1 MVADAVA
8 RDGQPVADAAFDIDR
23 EQLLTDMGLPE
34 ALGADASQVL
44 TLIGQAEADAIRDHP
59 IPAGLGRETQ
69 GRVTARLAKFASFPE
84 PYAEF
89 RSFLT
94 GGVQAVG
101 LAGPN
106 TYHEDIGTFRATQSS
121 GGMTATSEVH
131 MVADASFAG
140 SDVKVELDT
149 DIQTQVVDAASG
161 SPVATETRRA
171 TIAGELDACPSAAGL
186 VPGSLVVTSNE
197 ETSTFAGPGGHV
209 GSHATG
215 SQKRSSTFEGT
226 SDDSATLGSITQSFT
241 SDEQYKR
248 TASADGGPEASQE
261 GAVSF
266 TGSGIN
272 DGVPSGDAGFAPTIG
287 DWSGATT
294 SGTTSGTVS
303 SAMTERMAGSAGSD
317 YAIIQAAYA
326 EAQKVWRDTRCVIVT
341 APGYIPDSAFANN
354 NKPTHTEEV
363 AKGSTTEFQVGL
375 GHRFSQKVDAKI
387 TAALD
392 GKESLDPDHLDK
404 APGQLTYVAPSEDGQ
419 DGVVQLE
426 SVSRQGIGRL
436 KLTFHTGTKRLKV
449 SIDGTMTTSGF
460 GVSYTT
466 TLHAKDILMSLMA
479 TSPQISPDG
488 ITQTVTFSGGG
499 PATAEIRLNIADCK
513 KPYTQKGTLQLFA
526 DHEQNEVQNLDLRWF
541 VYWDPDSTM
550 RTTGGSC
557 AGLPLDSFTGAT
569 GGGPVG
575 GFMTVLD
582 SVQFPPTLGEV
593 RVRLTKNLGQS
604 KNVIDATVKAEIVSD
619 SGP

>member
-1 MVADAVA
+1 
-8 RDGQPVADAAFDIDR
+8 
-23 EQLLTDMGLPE
+23 
-34 ALGADASQVL
+34 
-44 TLIGQAEADAIRDHP
+44 
-59 IPAGLGRETQ
+59 
-69 GRVTARLAKFASFPE
+69 
-84 PYAEF
+84 
-89 RSFLT
+89 
-94 GGVQAVG
+94 
-101 LAGPN
+101 
-106 TYHEDIGTFRATQSS
+106 
-121 GGMTATSEVH
+121 MTATSEVH

-149 DIQTQVVDAASG
+149 DIHDQRHRRRVGLARWRPRRGGRRSPASWT
-161 SPVATETRRA
+161 PARA
-171 TIAGELDACPSAAGL
+171 PPASCPGR
-186 VPGSLVVTSNE
+186 LVVTSNE
-197 ETSTFAGPGGHV
+197 ETSTFAGAGGHV

-294 SGTTSGTVS
+294 SGTTSGTVTP
-303 SAMTERMAGSAGSD
+303 AMTERMAGSAGSD

-404 APGQLTYVAPSEDGQ
+404 APGQLTYVAPNEDGQ

-436 KLTFHTGTKRLKV
+436 TLTFHTGTKRLKV

-499 PATAEIRLNIADCK
+499 PATAEIRLNIADCR
-513 KPYTQKGTLQLFA
+513 KPYTQKGTLQPVRRPRA
-526 DHEQNEVQNLDLRWF
+526 ER
-541 VYWDPDSTM
+541 
-550 RTTGGSC
+550 
-557 AGLPLDSFTGAT
+557 
-569 GGGPVG
+569 GPEPRPAV
-575 GFMTVLD
+575 
-582 SVQFPPTLGEV
+582 V
-593 RVRLTKNLGQS
+593 RVLGPGLD
-604 KNVIDATVKAEIVSD
+604 DADDPAVPAPACRSTRSPARPAAAPSAG
-619 SGP
+619 S